1 MSNSRERSEP
11 YKDLREPTED
21 LDRQYHM
28 IGIPAVR
35 AALRYHGDVPTEPQS
50 DSHDTAHK
58 AA

>member
-1 MSNSRERSEP
+1 MSNPRERSES
-11 YKDLREPTED
+11 YQDLREPSED

-35 AALRYHGDVPTEPQS
+35 AALRYHGDVPAEPET
-50 DSHDTAHK
+50 DSLDVAHK